1 MAVGLFAT
9 LSAVCQA
16 QIAPPFAQLLGDA
29 LVRAPTLIEQRAT
42 VNAAG
47 ADAAQAKAWLNPRID
62 VLSENLGAPA
72 PGGISQRQDTMAVTQ
87 PFEIGG
93 KRGARIEASER
104 NLAAS
109 EARAQQVRVNFAAE
123 LAMAYATAEA
133 ALARKVL
140 AAEDVARARDDLR
153 ATQAL
158 VNAGREA
165 DLRLAQVRASFAVAQ
180 AAEQAA
186 ASDAV
191 AALERLSALTG
202 MTVPYV
208 DVTGGLLALPGRAVP
223 TAEGT
228 DSPAVVTARREQEAL
243 EAQVLVEQKRWIPD
257 VGVSAGV
264 RRYGWTNAT
273 GYQVGVSLSVPLFD
287 RNTRAVEA
295 AQQRASAA
303 EARLI
308 DAQLQAGAA
317 GRSARA
323 QVAAAGQRLVA
334 ADTAEQAAAEA
345 YRLGRIGYEAG
356 RTSLIEL
363 LATRRALV
371 EARALTIEARLT
383 QVRAAAA
390 LAVAGGQLA
399 FSGE

>member
-1 MAVGLFAT
+1 MAVGLFA
-9 LSAVCQA
+9 SVWAVCQA
-16 QIAPPFAQLLGDA
+16 QTAPPFSQLLDDA
-29 LVRAPTLIEQRAT
+29 LTRAPVLIEQRAT
-42 VNAAG
+42 VSAAA
-47 ADAAQAKAWLNPRID
+47 ADAAQARMWLNPRVD
-62 VLSENLGAPA
+62 VLAENLGTPTQ
-72 PGGISQRQDTMAVTQ
+72 GGVSQRQDTVALTQ
-87 PFEIGG
+87 PLEIGG
-93 KRGARIEASER
+93 KRSARIEASDR
-104 NLAAS
+104 NFAAS
-109 EARAQQVRVNFAAE
+109 QARAQQVRVNFAAD
-123 LAMAYATAEA
+123 LAIAYATAEA
-133 ALARKVL
+133 MLARRVL
-140 AAEDVARARDDLR
+140 AAEDVARATDDLR

-165 DLRLAQVRASFAVAQ
+165 DLRLAQVRASLAVAQ
-180 AAEQAA
+180 AAAQAA
-186 ASDAV
+186 SAEAV

-202 MTVPYV
+202 MTVPFA
-208 DVTGGLLALPGRAVP
+208 DVAGGLLTLPGPAVP
-223 TAEGT
+223 LVGGI
-228 DSPAVVTARREQEAL
+228 DSPAVVTARSEKEAL
-243 EAQVLVEQKRWIPD
+243 EAQVRFEQKRWIPD

-264 RRYGWTNAT
+264 RRYGWTNDT
-273 GYQVGVSLSVPLFD
+273 GYQIGVSLSVPLFD

-303 EARLI
+303 EARLL

-323 QVAAAGQRLVA
+323 QVSAARQRLAA

-345 YRLGRIGYEAG
+345 YRLGRIGFEAG